1 MRTLI
6 VGDIHGCWDE
16 FEALLEHAA
25 LSADDQIISV
35 GDMVDRGPESPRVL
49 RFFRDMPNAR
59 AIMGNHERKHVR
71 AAKGET
77 DPAQSQIITG
87 LQFGDAYPAALEF
100 MESLPAYLQLD
111 EVDMV
116 HGFFEPGVALQD
128 QRPTVIIGTMSGE
141 TYLQKTL
148 DGRPWYEFYDGDKP
162 LVVGHRNYLAAP
174 VPLVYPSAKS
184 ARVYGLDTGCVYGGA
199 LTGLILPDF
208 RLITVPSRA
217 NHWQALQDEYGWLG
231 DDS

>member
-1 MRTLI
+1 MKTLI

-16 FEALLEHAA
+16 FAALLEQAA
-25 LSADDQIISV
+25 LGADDAIISV

-49 RFFRDMPNAR
+49 AFFRDTPNAS

-87 LQFGDAYPAALEF
+87 LQFGDDYPAALRY
-100 MESLPAYLQLD
+100 MESLPSYLRLD
-111 EVDMV
+111 AVDMV
-116 HGFFEPGVALQD
+116 HGFFEPGVALED
-128 QRPTVIIGTMSGE
+128 QRPTVIIGTMTGE
-141 TYLQKTL
+141 TRLQKL
-148 DGRPWYEFYDGDKP
+148 LGDQPWYTVYDGEKP

-174 VPLVYPSAKS
+174 LPLLYPSAT
-184 ARVYGLDTGCVYGGA
+184 ATRVYGLDTGCVYGGA

-217 NHWQALQDEYGWLG
+217 NHWQTLQDQYAWLS

>member
-1 MRTLI
+1 MKTLI

-16 FEALLEHAA
+16 FAALLEGAA
-25 LSADDQIISV
+25 LGANDEIISV
-35 GDMVDRGPESPRVL
+35 GDMVDRGPGSPRVL
-49 RFFRDMPNAR
+49 DFFRETPNAR

-87 LQFGDAYPAALEF
+87 LQFGDDYSAALEY

-116 HGFFEPGVALQD
+116 HGFFEPRVALED

-141 TYLQKTL
+141 TYLQKL
-148 DGRPWYEFYDGDKP
+148 FGDRPWYEFYDGDKP

-174 VPLVYPSAKS
+174 LPLIYPSPS
-184 ARVYGLDTGCVYGGA
+184 DARVYGLDTGCVYGGA

-208 RLITVPSRA
+208 RLISVPSRA
-217 NHWQALQDEYGWLG
+217 NHWQALQDQYGWLG

>member
-1 MRTLI
+1 VRTLI

-16 FEALLEHAA
+16 FEALLEVGA

-49 RFFRDMPNAR
+49 NFYRETPNAR

-87 LQFGDAYPAALEF
+87 LQFGDDYPAALEF
-100 MESLPAYLQLD
+100 MESLPAYMQLD
-111 EVDMV
+111 EVDIV
-116 HGFFEPGVALQD
+116 HGFFEPGIALED
-128 QRPTVIIGTMSGE
+128 QRATVIIGTMSGE
-141 TYLQKTL
+141 TRLEKL
-148 DGRPWYEFYDGDKP
+148 LGNRPWYEVYDGEKP

-174 VPLVYPSAKS
+174 VPLLYPSTTA

-199 LTGLILPDF
+199 LTGLILPEF
-208 RLITVPSRA
+208 RLISVPSRG
-217 NHWQALQDEYGWLG
+217 NHWQVLQEQYGWLG
-231 DDS
+231 DDN